1 VVYCVQ
7 AHLVFATAT
16 TRNNRLAIAQNA
28 IETKPRW
35 GDSTA
40 VASESPDP
48 NAIDIETRFEAKQDE
63 QTIETQLLGLNGL
76 VAGSWVQVHDCPHDE
91 IRPTL
96 CEVERRTVV

>member
-7 AHLVFATAT
+7 AHLVFATAN

-40 VASESPDP
+40 VASEDP
-48 NAIDIETRFEAKQDE
+48 PNSILVESRFEAKQDE
-63 QTIETQLLGLNGL
+63 HDIENALLGLNGL

-91 IRPTL
+91 ARPTL